1 MSTGNT
7 VMPLPLARSA
17 VSLREDAAHRVCSL
31 HQIRLGSIFTSLPVP
46 KVGVGAVLRQEWG

>member
-17 VSLREDAAHRVCSL
+17 VSLREDAALRVWSL

-46 KVGVGAVLRQEWG
+46 KVGVGPC